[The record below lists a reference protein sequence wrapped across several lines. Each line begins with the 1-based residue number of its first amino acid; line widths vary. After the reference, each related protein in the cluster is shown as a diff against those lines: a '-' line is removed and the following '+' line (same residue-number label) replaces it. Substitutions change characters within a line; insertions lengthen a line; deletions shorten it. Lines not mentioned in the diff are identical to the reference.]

1 MALLPSVQDHLLHH
15 LPEYLLLTASL
26 SSFVVLILGWRRARG
41 DGAPIRPSPVEKGPA
56 RKPGV
61 WIPLDFESPT
71 PPPYPDWDI
80 STTKPL
86 PYRPFR
92 YGPKYSITMGLRKM
106 PFEEWIELDNQFPTY
121 HSIKASRILSRGAR
135 ASTTNPVAY
144 DAAVELLE
152 HLVDYLPARY
162 PSLYTRTRAG
172 MHNTYTG
179 EAFDI
184 TATPLREDPV
194 QMAARMVQD
203 DLVIMIEGKDGQ
215 YYLQAGSIL
224 LAGFWRLEDKLGM
237 PLDEIHTTGDVPGY
251 REKLAKG
258 MNNFFARVMP
268 GGPVIRNNYF
278 MQADDCLAW
287 SHSIGSEDGGQIGW
301 YTSEANKGIEHYH
314 FRSERQTLRRLP
326 RSGGVVFTI
335 RTYFLPI
342 TEMAKE
348 PYAPGRLASAIRSW
362 GDDVAKYKG
371 RERWQGVLLAYLDK
385 EHERQM
391 AEGLEPEKEEY
402 VYPY

>member
-1 MALLPSVQDHLLHH
+1 MVLLLSAQEHLLDHS
-15 LPEYLLLTASL
+15 PEYLLVTTLL
-26 SSFVVLILGWRRARG
+26 SSIIFLILRRRRTRRR
-41 DGAPIRPSPVEKGPA
+41 DAPIRRSSVEKGPG
-56 RKPGV
+56 REPGV
-61 WIPLDFESPT
+61 WIPLTFESPA
-71 PPPYPDWDI
+71 PPPYLDWDI

-92 YGPKYSITMGLRKM
+92 YGAKYNITMGLRKM

-121 HSIKASRILSRGAR
+121 HSTKISRILSRGAQ

-144 DAAVELLE
+144 DAAIELLE
-152 HLVDYLPARY
+152 HLIDYLPARY
-162 PSLYTRTRAG
+162 PSLFTRTE
-172 MHNTYTG
+172 TG
-179 EAFDI
+179 SETFDI
-184 TATPLREDPV
+184 TATPLCEDPM

-203 DLVIMIEGKDGQ
+203 DLAIMIEGKDGQ

-224 LAGFWRLEDKLGM
+224 LAGFWRLGDKLGM
-237 PLDEIHTTGDVPGY
+237 PLDEIHTSGDVPGY

-287 SHSIGSEDGGQIGW
+287 SHSIGPEDGEQIGW

-371 RERWQGVLLAYLDK
+371 RERWQDVLLAYLDK